1 MLPTRLSSYYR
12 NPSVLRRLALAL
24 GLLLALPALRAQ
36 DATPWPEVPEPPHA
50 AVQWIADSLRID
62 NVPTR
67 IQQFQ
72 STASRTEVVAYYRAY
87 WSGAYPQAP
96 SVTPYQ
102 QAIVVS
108 QRHGPYLMTVKVS
121 DAPGGGSSGLISV
134 SRILG
139 TRAERKAG
147 DFPLMPGAQLLSV
160 TESDDPGQQ
169 ARELVIVL
177 PQSVPS
183 ARQFYES
190 ALRSAGWHALQANDV
205 AGAAGSGGGT
215 YLSFAQS
222 GRLAQL
228 SIMAAPGTAGSTL
241 VANVVT
247 KGTGP
252 AVE

>member
-1 MLPTRLSSYYR
+1 MIACRLSALFPDAR
-12 NPSVLRRLALAL
+12 AVRRLALAL
-24 GLLLALPALRAQ
+24 GLLLALPALHAQ

-50 AVQWIADSLRID
+50 AVQWVADSLRID

-72 STASRTEVVAYYRAY
+72 SSASRTEVVAYYRAY

-102 QAIVVS
+102 QAIIVS

-121 DAPGGGSSGLISV
+121 DAAGGGSSGLISV

-147 DFPLMPGAQLLSV
+147 DFPMMPGAQLLSV
-160 TESDDPGQQ
+160 TESDDPGKS

-177 PQSVPS
+177 PQ
-183 ARQFYES
+183 
-190 ALRSAGWHALQANDV
+190 
-205 AGAAGSGGGT
+205 
-215 YLSFAQS
+215 
-222 GRLAQL
+222 
-228 SIMAAPGTAGSTL
+228 
-241 VANVVT
+241 
-247 KGTGP
+247 
-252 AVE
+252 